1 MEKIR
6 HIPAQRSD
14 IETLLVMMER
24 FYAIDGYPFNAE
36 RTRKSLEE
44 FIADKDLG
52 TVWMINDDLRTI
64 GYCIL
69 AVVYSF
75 EFGGKNAFIDEFYL
89 EPEYR
94 GKGIG
99 RSVLEEIVEEAKRS
113 GIHALHL
120 ETERHND
127 RALQLY
133 RSIRFTDHQRV
144 LMTRYID

>member
-1 MEKIR
+1 MEKIHR
-6 HIPAQRSD
+6 RPAQPND
-14 IETLLVMMER
+14 IDTLLVMMER

-36 RTRKSLEE
+36 RTRASLTE

-52 TVWMINDDLRTI
+52 TIWMISADSQTI
-64 GYCIL
+64 GYAIL

-99 RSVLEEIVEEAKRS
+99 RSVLEEIVDEAKRS

-120 ETERHND
+120 ETERHNE
-127 RALQLY
+127 RALRLY
-133 RSIRFTDHQRV
+133 RSIRFTDHHRM

>member
-1 MEKIR
+1 METFIT
-6 HIPAQRSD
+6 PAALHD
-14 IETLLVMMER
+14 IGAILRWMEE
-24 FYAIDGYPFNAE
+24 FYAIDGYPFHAE
-36 RTRKSLEE
+36 RTRAALTE

-52 TVWMINDDLRTI
+52 TVWIISSGSVPI
-64 GYCIL
+64 GYAVL

-89 EPEYR
+89 QPEYR

-99 RSVLEEIVEEAKRS
+99 RTVLEMIVQKAKDS

-120 ETERHND
+120 EAELHNE

-133 RSIRFTDHQRV
+133 RSHHFADHHRI